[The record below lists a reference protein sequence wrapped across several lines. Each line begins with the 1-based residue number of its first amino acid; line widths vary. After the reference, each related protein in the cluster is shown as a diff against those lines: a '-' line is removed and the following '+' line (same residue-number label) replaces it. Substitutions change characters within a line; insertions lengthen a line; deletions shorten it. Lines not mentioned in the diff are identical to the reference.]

1 MSEDIRGVVVNA
13 GESYENPTIEFF
25 RKWLDLKE
33 FVTLD
38 SYRLA
43 LSEFFGTFYLC
54 LMLLGCISS
63 FESYGRG
70 YGSDSSVVLFSVL
83 CIWPIIVSVM
93 WIMSHLSVLN
103 MNPALSIAFAVNGV
117 IPLTRACIY
126 IPAQLLG
133 AVCAPA
139 LLKLLVPTV
148 TIPDEWSGIPQKNFA
163 KGSNYWPTMKSM
175 AVSQMQAIGWEFIGT
190 ALLAALYLAIFGMRH
205 NRPHEGN
212 SEQTRQGPILV
223 GLGIMGILLFIMPFS
238 GGSINPARSF
248 GPAVVLGVWDY
259 HYVYWVGPILGAVSG
274 AAFYKWILYK
284 PWKDY
289 SCYPENNASTVRSFQ
304 VPLGN
309 IQEAPQDH

>member
-1 MSEDIRGVVVNA
+1 
-13 GESYENPTIEFF
+13 
-25 RKWLDLKE
+25 
-33 FVTLD
+33 
-38 SYRLA
+38 
-43 LSEFFGTFYLC
+43 
-54 LMLLGCISS
+54 
-63 FESYGRG
+63 
-70 YGSDSSVVLFSVL
+70 
-83 CIWPIIVSVM
+83 
-93 WIMSHLSVLN
+93 LN

-139 LLKLLVPTV
+139 LLKILVSV
-148 TIPDEWSGIPQKNFA
+148 TIPSGGRWSDNPPKTITM
-163 KGSNYWPTMKSM
+163 GSDYWPTKKNE
-175 AVSQMQAIGWEFIGT
+175 AVNQMQAIGWEFIGT

-223 GLGIMGILLFIMPFS
+223 GLGIMGILLYITPFS

-248 GPAVVLGVWDY
+248 GPALVLGVWDY

-304 VPLGN
+304 VTLGN